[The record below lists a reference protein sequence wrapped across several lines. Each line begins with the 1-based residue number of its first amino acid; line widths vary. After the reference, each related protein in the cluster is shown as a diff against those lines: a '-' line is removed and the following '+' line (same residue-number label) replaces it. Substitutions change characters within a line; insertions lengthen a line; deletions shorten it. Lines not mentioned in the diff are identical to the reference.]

1 MKAIYIVI
9 GIVPIYLLLVAGD
22 FYYQPLNLLI
32 PLAFG
37 LVGAAQIAGPL
48 ALKKYLPSRGMNLV
62 GGLCL
67 IMVSAHIWFIM
78 AEAVLPMTTDILLKI
93 VMAVAI
99 LGGLA
104 HMVLKFEPGAVHLA
118 AAAGLGLALAD
129 VLILVLL
136 QLLQQDLPVFFY
148 ISMVP
153 MILVLFFNSM
163 VVLMKRPEPA

>member
-1 MKAIYIVI
+1 M
-9 GIVPIYLLLVAGD
+9 
-22 FYYQPLNLLI
+22 I

-48 ALKKYLPSRGMNLV
+48 ALKKYLPSRGMNLG

-67 IMVSAHIWFIM
+67 ILVGAHIWFIM
-78 AEAVLPMTTDILLKI
+78 TGAALPVTTDVLLKI
-93 VMAVAI
+93 VMAGAV

-104 HMVLKFEPGAVHLA
+104 HLALRAEPGAVHLA
-118 AAAGLGLALAD
+118 AAVGLGLALAD
-129 VLILVLL
+129 GLILVLL

-163 VVLMKRPEPA
+163 VIFMKRPELA